1 MRARLF
7 GFERNFKRRLKP
19 AILALALALPFGLA
33 GQGLA
38 QAAGGGGTSTAKQ
51 PVSKASAKKTGGTA
65 ARQTNAGS
73 AQKRVARKSGAGRAA
88 TKPSTKAAARTRNA
102 AVSTPRTGTRSTAT
116 SRGSSGARLAGKA
129 ADQRGSKTAVRATAT
144 RRVVHTPA
152 PRLSVGQS
160 IGLHQVYD
168 PLALHS
174 SVALVLDATSGRV
187 LFEKNTQAVLPIAS
201 ITKLMTAMVV
211 LEAELPLGE
220 LLQITEADV
229 DTEKFTRSR
238 LAVGTRLT
246 RDEMLQLAL
255 MSSENR
261 AASALGRHYPGGLP
275 AFVQRMNEKA
285 GELGM
290 TDTRFIEPTGLSSAN
305 VSTAVDLAKLV
316 VAASQ
321 YPLIRDYSTASS
333 LIVEAGP
340 RLVSYRNTN
349 RLIDRDDWEIGL
361 QKTGYISE
369 AGNCLVMRT
378 SIDGRPIVLVLL
390 DADGKLSRFGDAQR
404 IRSWLE
410 TGPRPGDGM
419 RALAQPSRDS

>member
-1 MRARLF
+1 MQIGTWGGASASQTASGATARLRAGLF
-7 GFERNFKRRLKP
+7 GLERKFGRRLKS

-38 QAAGGGGTSTAKQ
+38 QAAAGAGASSAKQ
-51 PVSKASAKKTGGTA
+51 PASKASAKKTGNAA
-65 ARQTNAGS
+65 ARRTSAGS
-73 AQKRVARKSGAGRAA
+73 AQKRVARKSAAGRAA
-88 TKPSTKAAARTRNA
+88 AGKPATKAVART
-102 AVSTPRTGTRSTAT
+102 S
-116 SRGSSGARLAGKA
+116 
-129 ADQRGSKTAVRATAT
+129 GSKTAVRAAAT
-144 RRVVHTPA
+144 RRVTHTPA
-152 PRLSVGQS
+152 PPRLSVGQS

-187 LFEKNTQAVLPIAS
+187 LFEKNTHAVLPIAS
-201 ITKLMTAMVV
+201 ITKLMTSLVV
-211 LEAELPLGE
+211 LEAGLPLGE
-220 LLQITEADV
+220 LLQITQADV

-238 LAVGTRLT
+238 LKVGTRLT

-261 AASALGRHYPGGLP
+261 AASALGRHYPGGFP
-275 AFVQRMNEKA
+275 AFVRRMNEKA
-285 GELGM
+285 VELGM
-290 TDTRFIEPTGLSSAN
+290 TDTRFVEPTGLSSAN

-316 VAASQ
+316 VAASK

-361 QKTGYISE
+361 QTPGYISE
-369 AGNCLVMRT
+369 AGNGLVMRT

-390 DADGKLSRFGDAQR
+390 DAEGKLSRVGDAQR

>member
-1 MRARLF
+1 MAV
-7 GFERNFKRRLKP
+7 G
-19 AILALALALPFGLA
+19 
-33 GQGLA
+33 
-38 QAAGGGGTSTAKQ
+38 AAG
-51 PVSKASAKKTGGTA
+51 
-65 ARQTNAGS
+65 
-73 AQKRVARKSGAGRAA
+73 
-88 TKPSTKAAARTRNA
+88 
-102 AVSTPRTGTRSTAT
+102 
-116 SRGSSGARLAGKA
+116 
-129 ADQRGSKTAVRATAT
+129 T
-144 RRVVHTPA
+144 RRVVHAPAPA
-152 PRLSVGQS
+152 PRLSIGQAT
-160 IGLHQVYD
+160 GLHQVYD

-174 SVALVLDATSGRV
+174 SVALVLDAVSGRV
-187 LFEKNTQAVLPIAS
+187 LFEKNTHAVLPIAS

-211 LEAELPLGE
+211 LDAGLPLGE
-220 LLQITEADV
+220 LLHITEADV

-238 LAVGTRLT
+238 LGLGTRLS

-261 AASALGRHYPGGLP
+261 AASALGRHYPGGLA
-275 AFVQRMNEKA
+275 AFVMRMNAKA
-285 GELGM
+285 RELGM

-316 VAASQ
+316 AAASE

-340 RLVSYRNTN
+340 RAVSYRNTN
-349 RLIDRDDWEIGL
+349 RLIDRADWQIGL

-410 TGPRPGDGM
+410 TGPRPDDGM
-419 RALAQPSRDS
+419 RALVQPSRDS